1 MDLDNKTIEYQKE
14 FIYLISEIQKRQE
27 DYDRSTK
34 IRISRWV
41 RKFAEV
47 CGNLEWERNR
57 NLHSIMLL
65 DCMLNNHFI
74 DPYDKHPKDEHLP
87 IINKSYV
94 KSKVSRKFLEF
105 VGLIHLKEGIKTSC
119 FESNSFNEK
128 VKNVDYINKY
138 ELNSG
143 VNLNNTIS
151 NRETYNM
158 KLNNS
163 VSTNTIKG
171 KNKNSTEFNTSGVIM
186 SPLPN
191 KNQSL
196 DSVDEFD
203 RSLYSKS
210 VLKRIENYNNSYG
223 QYLPDKSKL
232 TNFRENYY
240 DNSRHLPNNIYIS
253 DITYDEEIEKLK
265 QISESYK
272 KKISVRIYLLLGK
285 KYNNRKSRSDKSNFK
300 ERNR

>member
-1 MDLDNKTIEYQKE
+1 MEVNNKTIEYQKE

-74 DPYDKHPKDEHLP
+74 EPYDKHPKDEHLP

-94 KSKVSRKFLEF
+94 KAKVSRKFLEF
-105 VGLIHLKEGIKTSC
+105 VGLIHLKEGIKT
-119 FESNSFNEK
+119 NSFDLNSSNENI
-128 VKNVDYINKY
+128 KNVDYINKY
-138 ELNSG
+138 GINSLIEDKSS
-143 VNLNNTIS
+143 NSITNS
-151 NRETYNM
+151 NRTG
-158 KLNNS
+158 KLNNNL
-163 VSTNTIKG
+163 STDFLKRKDKI
-171 KNKNSTEFNTSGVIM
+171 STESGIIM
-186 SPLPN
+186 SPLTN
-191 KNQSL
+191 KNYSI
-196 DSVDEFD
+196 DSIEEKDK
-203 RSLYSKS
+203 SLYNKS
-210 VLKRIENYNNSYG
+210 ILKRIENYNNSYG

-240 DNSRHLPNNIYIS
+240 DNSKHHPSNIYIS
-253 DITYDEEIEKLK
+253 DLTYDDEIEKLK

-272 KKISVRIYLLLGK
+272 KKISV
-285 KYNNRKSRSDKSNFK
+285 S
-300 ERNR
+300 